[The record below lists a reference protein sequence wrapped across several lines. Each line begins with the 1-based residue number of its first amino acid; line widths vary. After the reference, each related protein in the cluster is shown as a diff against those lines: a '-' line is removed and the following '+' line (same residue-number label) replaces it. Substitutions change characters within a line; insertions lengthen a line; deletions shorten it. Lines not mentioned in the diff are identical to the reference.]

1 MLYCSNSEVT
11 KTHIHSRDKDID
23 TFWVSIIMPI
33 VQSVHT
39 VIKSPKIMK
48 STLHINLHILF
59 GEISYLSE

>member
-1 MLYCSNSEVT
+1 MLYCSNSEVI

-39 VIKSPKIMK
+39 TIKSPKIMK
-48 STLHINLHILF
+48 STLHIYLHILW